1 LSQWPIGQVFG
12 LIVLAIALPAGLS
25 QWAVAAETPGVPGR
39 KVDFSREIRPILAN
53 HCWSCHGPD
62 EQHRKAGLR
71 LDGSDAARAKLESG
85 LVAIVAGKPGES
97 ELVVRIESDDES
109 EVMPPPA
116 SKKPLTAEQKKLLK
130 LWIEQGAEFAQH
142 WAFVSPQRSAV
153 PAVNNKAWPRNS
165 IDYFVLQRLEA
176 AGMIPA
182 PEADKGTLLRR
193 VSLDLVGLPPTLA
206 ELEAFLADNSS
217 DAYEKVVDRLLD
229 SPRYGEKLAMQWLD
243 AARYADTNGYNNDE
257 ERSMW
262 PWRDWVIRAFN
273 SNMPFDRFVT
283 EQLAGD
289 LLKDPTLEQRIA
301 TGFNRNHVL
310 TTEGGI
316 IDEEYRVE
324 YVADR
329 VHTTA
334 TVLMGLSLQCA
345 RCHDHKF
352 DPISQREYYQFF
364 SFFNSVAD
372 KSVDYNQ
379 GGVAEP
385 YLKAPSAAQQEE
397 MAGLAAQMQALG
409 KRLADRRGQID
420 EKIAHWEQMLS
431 AEQKQQISLAGQ
443 TLRVSLD
450 ETEGDRVQVQDA
462 VPTSD
467 AAPGQVHGM
476 ATWKPGKS
484 GNALSFEGTTFVDL
498 GPRGVF
504 DWHDAVSLGAWV
516 FPTSND
522 AMAIL
527 SKIDDAQAYRGFD
540 LLLEG
545 GKPAVHLIHHWPDN
559 GLKVIAK
566 KPVSLMAW
574 HHVLVTS
581 DGSGKGAGVAIYVD
595 GQPQE
600 LDITNDNLGDTIK
613 TDQPLRIGRRSA
625 SNPFRG
631 LIDDVQFFGAHLTA
645 EDARRIAEGTDP
657 VGLGEVLA
665 VAPDQRTP
673 EQREKLRR
681 YYLDAIDADYRAAK
695 TELAE
700 ANRLHKE
707 VDAAAPRTM
716 VMAEIPEPR
725 IAHILIRG
733 QYDQPGDEVKTEV
746 PAVLSSLPADAPRN
760 RLGLAQ
766 WLTSPSHPL
775 TARVAVNRFWGIY
788 FGTGLVETAEDF
800 GVQGEPPSHPEL
812 LDWLAM
818 EFAAGSQ
825 SSATP
830 GSPPFARGGIWNIK
844 ALQKLIVTS
853 ATYRQSSNASPASI
867 ERDPKNR
874 LLARGPRFRLPA
886 ETVRDC
892 ALAIGGLLREK
903 LGGPSVKPYQ
913 PAGLWEDVS
922 VERRAKYVADK
933 NDGLYRRSMYT
944 FWKRTC
950 PPPGMTA
957 FDAPDR
963 ETCLIRRARTNTP
976 LQALVLLNDPT
987 YVESARTFA
996 ERLIK
1001 EAGPTPAERI
1011 THAYRLAM
1019 SRPPTA
1025 SEQRI
1030 LQGLYQEAIDGFRRD
1045 KSAAEKLVAVG
1056 DSPRDTSVDVVEL
1069 AGWTTIASVLLN
1081 LDETISKE

>member
-1 LSQWPIGQVFG
+1 MNVLWSFG
-12 LIVLAIALPAGLS
+12 LIASVVALGFS
-25 QWAVAAETPGVPGR
+25 RSAVAAEAPAAPGR
-39 KVDFSREIRPILAN
+39 KVDFSREIRPILSN

-71 LDGSDAARAKLESG
+71 LDVSDAARAKLESG
-85 LVAIVAGKPGES
+85 MAAIVAGKPGES
-97 ELVVRIESDDES
+97 ELTARIESDDET
-109 EVMPPPA
+109 EVMPPPS
-116 SKKPLTAEQKKLLK
+116 SKKPLTANQKKLLR

-142 WAFVSPQRSAV
+142 WAFVPPQRSAV
-153 PAVNNKAWPRNS
+153 PAVKNKGWPRNS
-165 IDYFVLQRLEA
+165 IDYFVLNRLEA
-176 AGMIPA
+176 AVMAPA

-206 ELEAFLADNSS
+206 ELDAFLADKSS
-217 DAYEKVVDRLLD
+217 DAYEKQVDRLLD

-273 SNMPFDRFVT
+273 SNMPFDRFLT

-289 LLKDPTLEQRIA
+289 LLPSPTLEQRIA

-345 RCHDHKF
+345 RCHDHKY

-372 KSVDYNQ
+372 KSVNYNQ
-379 GGVAEP
+379 GGTAEP
-385 YLKAPSAAQQEE
+385 YLKAPTTAQQEE
-397 MAGLAAQMQALG
+397 MAGLTSRMQAQE
-409 KRLADRRGQID
+409 KRLADRKGQID
-420 EKIAHWEQMLS
+420 ETLARWEQGLS
-431 AEQKQQISLAGQ
+431 AEQKQQILLAGQ
-443 TLRVSLD
+443 TLRVPLD

-467 AAPGQVHGM
+467 AAPGQVHGP
-476 ATWKPGKS
+476 ATRKPGKS
-484 GNALSFEGTTFVDL
+484 GNALSFEGATFVDL
-498 GPRGVF
+498 GQRGVF
-504 DWHDAVSLGAWV
+504 DLHDAVSFGAWI

-522 AMAIL
+522 AIAIL
-527 SKIDDAQAYRGFD
+527 SKIDDAQAFRGYD
-540 LLLEG
+540 LLLES
-545 GKPAVHLIHHWPDN
+545 GKPAVHLVHHWPDN

-566 KPVSLMAW
+566 KAVALNAW
-574 HHVLVTS
+574 HHVLVTL
-581 DGSGKGAGVAIYVD
+581 DGTGKGAGLTIYVD
-595 GQPQE
+595 GQLQE
-600 LDITNDNLGDTIK
+600 VDITNDNLSETIK

-631 LIDDVQFFGAHLTA
+631 LIDDVQFFDTRVTSD
-645 EDARRIAEGTDP
+645 DARRIAEGIDP

-665 VAPDQRTP
+665 VAPDQRMP

-681 YYLDAIDADYRAAK
+681 YYLDAVDAEYRAAK
-695 TELAE
+695 ADLAE
-700 ANRLHKE
+700 AARRHKE

-733 QYDQPGDEVKTEV
+733 QYDQPGESVKTEV

-760 RLGLAQ
+760 RLGLAL

-775 TARVAVNRFWGIY
+775 TARVAVNRFWGMY

-800 GVQGEPPSHPEL
+800 GVQGEHPSHPEL
-812 LDWLAM
+812 LDWLAT

-825 SSATP
+825 SSTTP
-830 GSPPFARGGIWNIK
+830 TSPPFVSGGKWNVK
-844 ALQKLIVTS
+844 ALQRLIVTS
-853 ATYRQSSNASPASI
+853 ATYRQSSNASPAAI

-892 ALAIGGLLREK
+892 ALAVSGLLREK

-922 VERRAKYVADK
+922 VERRAKYIADK
-933 NDGLYRRSMYT
+933 NEGLYRRSMYT

-987 YVESARTFA
+987 YVESARKFA
-996 ERLIK
+996 ERLIR
-1001 EAGPTPAERI
+1001 EAGPMPAERI
-1011 THAYRLAM
+1011 VYAFRLAI
-1019 SRPPTA
+1019 SRRPA
-1025 SEQRI
+1025 ADEQRI
-1030 LQGLYQEAIDGFRRD
+1030 LQQLYQEAIDGFRRD
-1045 KSAAEKLVAVG
+1045 KAAAEKLIAVG
-1056 DSPRDTSVDVVEL
+1056 DSPRDSSVDVVEL
-1069 AGWTTIASVLLN
+1069 AGWTTIASVVLN
-1081 LDETISKE
+1081 LDEAISKE